1 MIPKEKIKE
10 GSEAYSAIEIK
21 EGNEND
27 SLFSSRGGMKQL
39 VERSFREG
47 VLFSEKEMKIKIVER
62 LTAMKKNVDLP
73 EFDHS
78 KEKDTLY
85 CVEWGI
91 AKGEWIADAI
101 IDRYIEE
108 LK

>member
-1 MIPKEKIKE
+1 MSKLGLNAENGKLTIPDI
-10 GSEAYSAIEIK
+10 I
-21 EGNEND
+21 
-27 SLFSSRGGMKQL
+27 SRL
-39 VERSFREG
+39 
-47 VLFSEKEMKIKIVER
+47 L
-62 LTAMKKNVDLP
+62 AMKNGKDLP

-91 AKGEWIADAI
+91 SKGEWITDGI

-108 LK
+108 LNAH

>member
-1 MIPKEKIKE
+1 MSNLGLNVENGKLTIPDVI
-10 GSEAYSAIEIK
+10 
-21 EGNEND
+21 
-27 SLFSSRGGMKQL
+27 SRL
-39 VERSFREG
+39 
-47 VLFSEKEMKIKIVER
+47 L
-62 LTAMKKNVDLP
+62 AMKNGKDLP

-91 AKGEWIADAI
+91 AKGEWITDGI

-108 LK
+108 LKGL

>member
-1 MIPKEKIKE
+1 MSKLGLNAENAKLTIPDVI
-10 GSEAYSAIEIK
+10 
-21 EGNEND
+21 
-27 SLFSSRGGMKQL
+27 SRL
-39 VERSFREG
+39 
-47 VLFSEKEMKIKIVER
+47 L
-62 LTAMKKNVDLP
+62 AMKNGKDLP

-91 AKGEWIADAI
+91 AKGEWITDGI

-108 LK
+108 LNGL

>member
-1 MIPKEKIKE
+1 MKNKETQKPQLNKADII
-10 GSEAYSAIEIK
+10 S
-21 EGNEND
+21 
-27 SLFSSRGGMKQL
+27 SLL
-39 VERSFREG
+39 
-47 VLFSEKEMKIKIVER
+47 
-62 LTAMKKNVDLP
+62 AMKNGKDLP

-91 AKGEWIADAI
+91 AKGQWITDGI

-108 LK
+108 LNGL

>member
-1 MIPKEKIKE
+1 MSKLGLNAENGKLTIPDVI
-10 GSEAYSAIEIK
+10 
-21 EGNEND
+21 
-27 SLFSSRGGMKQL
+27 SRL
-39 VERSFREG
+39 
-47 VLFSEKEMKIKIVER
+47 L
-62 LTAMKKNVDLP
+62 AMKNGKDLP

-91 AKGEWIADAI
+91 TKGEWITDGI

-108 LK
+108 LNGL

>member
-1 MIPKEKIKE
+1 MNKL
-10 GSEAYSAIEIK
+10 GL
-21 EGNEND
+21 N
-27 SLFSSRGGMKQL
+27 
-39 VERSFREG
+39 VEDG
-47 VLFSEKEMKIKIVER
+47 KLTILDVKNR
-62 LTAMKKNVDLP
+62 LLAMKSNAELP

-91 AKGEWIADAI
+91 KKGEWFADGI

-108 LK
+108 LNELSK

>member
-1 MIPKEKIKE
+1 
-10 GSEAYSAIEIK
+10 
-21 EGNEND
+21 
-27 SLFSSRGGMKQL
+27 
-39 VERSFREG
+39 
-47 VLFSEKEMKIKIVER
+47 MKIEKNIEVELR
-62 LTAMKKNVDLP
+62 SLIDEKQFVTLNDFLMKNGKDLP

-91 AKGEWIADAI
+91 AKGEWITDGI

-108 LK
+108 LNGL

>member
-1 MIPKEKIKE
+1 MSKLGLNAENGKLTIPDVI
-10 GSEAYSAIEIK
+10 
-21 EGNEND
+21 
-27 SLFSSRGGMKQL
+27 SRL
-39 VERSFREG
+39 
-47 VLFSEKEMKIKIVER
+47 L
-62 LTAMKKNVDLP
+62 AMKNGKDLP

-91 AKGEWIADAI
+91 QKGEWITDVI

-108 LK
+108 LNGL